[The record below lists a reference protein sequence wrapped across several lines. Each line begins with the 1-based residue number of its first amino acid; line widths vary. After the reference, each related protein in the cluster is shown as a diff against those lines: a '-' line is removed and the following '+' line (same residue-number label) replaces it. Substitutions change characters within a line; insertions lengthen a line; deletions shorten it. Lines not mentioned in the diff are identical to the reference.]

1 MQVAIDVAA
10 ALVILSANHHCYI
23 PQHDA
28 RKTTAFI
35 FLIDFEWIQEYL
47 YYFCD
52 PPVFHV
58 TVNSSNVMMDADFV
72 AKVSHIGTL
81 HTMFYLR
88 GMPIDPS
95 SN

>member
-1 MQVAIDVAA
+1 MMHPAATDPLRTPLNWRTRLQVAIDVAA
-10 ALVILSANHHCYI
+10 AL
-23 PQHDA
+23 
-28 RKTTAFI
+28 
-35 FLIDFEWIQEYL
+35 EYL

-81 HTMFYLR
+81 QTMLSVLAR
-88 GMPIDPS
+88 Q
-95 SN
+95 